1 MDLLPES
8 APVTL
13 TLNDDERRLMDDIS
27 FAPAERAVPVRKPPQ
42 ARPFRRGPAQ
52 PQQQQ
57 QGPEDL
63 AGLDM
68 FTNPNKRQTQ
78 GPPPPEMWDGGQE
91 EPEQMG
97 GDEYPPQMGG
107 GGGGQQMPSE
117 GYKTIEDEKADLLN
131 KITRLAK
138 KGMNTSSR
146 LTSYSDIE
154 EIRTE
159 YKRMTYAIEAERAIR
174 FQKRMLVAC
183 VTGLEFLNKR
193 FDPFDIQLDGW
204 SENVMENQDDYD
216 GVFEELYQKYNTKVN
231 VAPEVKLIMMVGGS
245 AMMFHLTNSMFKSA
259 MPDMNKVLKQNPD
272 LVKNMVDAVQ
282 RTQNDAQQQGP
293 PSAGGISAG
302 RHEMR
307 GPGLDLSTLMGGI
320 IGPPPA
326 LGTREP
332 GPRFPPATQDEDA
345 ISDIVSVDFG
355 SDTKEVNVGAKK
367 RKSKKKEVT
376 L

>member
-42 ARPFRRGPAQ
+42 ARPFRRGPAAPPPP
-52 PQQQQ
+52 PQ
-57 QGPEDL
+57 EDM

-68 FTNPNKRQTQ
+68 FTNPNKRQTH
-78 GPPPPEMWDGGQE
+78 GPAPPEMWDGGDDPV
-91 EPEQMG
+91 PEQMG
-97 GDEYPPQMGG
+97 GGDDYQQQMGG
-107 GGGGQQMPSE
+107 GSGPQMPSE

-131 KITRLAK
+131 KIARLAK
-138 KGMNTSSR
+138 KGMNTSAR

-159 YKRMTYAIEAERAIR
+159 YKRLTYAIEAERAIR

-183 VTGLEFLNKR
+183 VTGLEFMNKR
-193 FDPFDIQLDGW
+193 FDPFDLQLDGW

-282 RTQNDAQQQGP
+282 RTQSEKQQGP

-307 GPGLDLSTLMGGI
+307 GPGMDLSMLMGGI

-326 LGTREP
+326 VGTREP
-332 GPRFPPATQDEDA
+332 GPRDPPATQDEDA

-355 SDTKEVNVGAKK
+355 SDTKEVTVGGSKK
-367 RKSKKKEVT
+367 RASKKKKEVT

>member
-1 MDLLPES
+1 MDLLPDS

-13 TLNDDERRLMDDIS
+13 TLNDEERRLMDDIS
-27 FAPAERAVPVRKPPQ
+27 FAPAERAVPVRKPPPT
-42 ARPFRRGPAQ
+42 RPFRRGPSAPQHTQ
-52 PQQQQ
+52 P
-57 QGPEDL
+57 PDM

-68 FTNPNKRQTQ
+68 FTNPTKRQEQ
-78 GPPPPEMWDGGQE
+78 SAPEPEMWDGGEDQ
-91 EPEQMG
+91 EPEMMG
-97 GDEYPPQMGG
+97 GDQEPQMGG
-107 GGGGQQMPSE
+107 GGGGSRMPSE

-131 KITRLAK
+131 KIARLAK
-138 KGMNTSSR
+138 KGMNTSAR

-159 YKRMTYAIEAERAIR
+159 YKRLTYAIEAERAIR

-193 FDPFDIQLDGW
+193 FDPFDLQLDGW

-216 GVFEELYQKYNTKVN
+216 GVFEELYQKYNAKVN

-259 MPDMNKVLKQNPD
+259 MPDMNKVLKQNPE

-282 RTQNDAQQQGP
+282 RTQSEAQQGP
-293 PSAGGISAG
+293 PSMGPSAG

-326 LGTREP
+326 MGTREP
-332 GPRFPPATQDEDA
+332 GPRDHPSNQDDDA
-345 ISDIVSVDFG
+345 ISDIVSIDFG
-355 SDTKEVNVGAKK
+355 SDTKEVTIGGAAKK

>member
-42 ARPFRRGPAQ
+42 TRPFRRGPPQ
-52 PQQQQ
+52 PQQQ
-57 QGPEDL
+57 GPPPDM

-68 FTNPNKRQTQ
+68 FTNPTKRQMH
-78 GPPPPEMWDGGQE
+78 GPPPPEMWDGGE
-91 EPEQMG
+91 EGEPEMQG
-97 GDEYPPQMGG
+97 EEYPPQMGG

-131 KITRLAK
+131 KIARLAK
-138 KGMNTSSR
+138 KGMNTSAR

-159 YKRMTYAIEAERAIR
+159 YKRLTYAIEAERAIR

-193 FDPFDIQLDGW
+193 FDPFDLQLDGW

-282 RTQNDAQQQGP
+282 RTQTEAQNGP
-293 PSAGGISAG
+293 GLAPSAG

-326 LGTREP
+326 IGTREP
-332 GPRFPPATQDEDA
+332 GPRDQPQNDDDGM
-345 ISDIVSVDFG
+345 SDIVSVDLG
-355 SDTKEVNVGAKK
+355 SDTKEVSLKK
-367 RKSKKKEVT
+367 SRKTSKKKEVT